1 MPSWR
6 SVPATIT
13 PIRSASAA
21 ASRKSW
27 VTSSVGSVEL
37 GEQVLQLA
45 AHDAAR
51 VRVQRRQRLVEQ
63 QHRRVARQRARERDA
78 LALAARQV
86 RRLLAREV
94 GDVEALEQLV
104 DARRAAERDVRAH
117 GHVRKERVLLEDEP
131 DRARL
136 GRQVDAGLRVEPRPL
151 AERDPA
157 AVGVRK
163 SGHRAQHRRLAGPR
177 RADERHGVALDG
189 QLDVER
195 KRPKAEGDVEVES
208 LHETII
214 L

>member
-1 MPSWR
+1 M
-6 SVPATIT
+6 
-13 PIRSASAA
+13 RSASAA

-63 QHRRVARQRARERDA
+63 QHRRVARERARERDA
-78 LALAARQV
+78 LALAAGQRSSAS
-86 RRLLAREV
+86 RAARWAMPKRSSSSSTRAVAAE
-94 GDVEALEQLV
+94 GDV
-104 DARRAAERDVRAH
+104 RPH
-117 GHVRKERVLLEDEP
+117 GHVRKQRVLLEDEP

-136 GRQVDAGLRVEPRPL
+136 GRQVDAGLRVEPRAI

-157 AVGVRK
+157 AIGAAQP
-163 SGHRAQHRRLAGPR
+163 GDRAQHRRLAGPR
-177 RADERHGVALDG
+177 RADERDGVALDG

-208 LHETII
+208 LHATII